1 MAIVASLVALALG
14 VGAANGVGPL
24 ARVTPASEVAD
35 QREMLA
41 RSLQAVIDASS
52 VRVEV
57 ALAGTAPG
65 EAVGRAGGAVALDG
79 ARAVIDL
86 RPQDARSH
94 AVAGGGPL
102 GAPVEAVTSWD
113 TLAYRV
119 GDGPWTRGSLGGVAS
134 GTGLDLNP
142 LTLVGRLRDWLARP
156 GAPAVTSAEV
166 PCGAPSG
173 RCHRVE
179 VALGPEAVR
188 ALLEVALGPEAVHAL
203 LGALPGAA
211 SGGASAAVG
220 EPPARL
226 VLLTDAE
233 TLRPVRLD
241 VEGRSADGTV
251 AVSLRAEFTL
261 WDLPSVIPDPPAG

>member
-1 MAIVASLVALALG
+1 MPLTLPRALARVAIVTSLVALALG

-35 QREMLA
+35 PREMLA

-52 VRVEV
+52 VRVEL

-79 ARAVIDL
+79 ARAVIEL

-102 GAPVEAVTSWD
+102 GARVEALTSWD

-179 VALGPEAVR
+179 VALGPEAV
-188 ALLEVALGPEAVHAL
+188 HAL
-203 LGALPGAA
+203 LGALSGAA

-220 EPPARL
+220 ETPARL

-251 AVSLRAEFTL
+251 AVSLRAEFAL
-261 WDLPSVIPDPPAG
+261 WDLPSVIADPPAG